1 MNKRLVICCDGTW
14 NRPDTANVTNVEKIA
29 RTIETDLTRTGGVQQ
44 LVLYL
49 SGVGSSGYFV
59 DQVLGGAFGF
69 GLFNNIRAGY
79 RFLALNYDP
88 GDEIFVFGFSRGAYT
103 ARSLVGMVGRVGL
116 LTREALVADQLPE
129 AVARYRAGADGA
141 AAFARTPQDFRTA
154 YCHRDVSVRLLGVFD
169 TVGALGVPGAIRKK
183 HQFHDVNL
191 GPVVTCARQALAMD
205 ERRITFEPC
214 LWEAPEEQRV
224 ADESSGRVQQ
234 VWFPGVHSDVGGGY
248 PVCGLSDT
256 TLLWMASQARECGL
270 VFDER
275 LLEVYVDCGKPADPN
290 DSLTMMYRVL
300 NAISDVRMRCTGTR
314 RSFVRGWRRLDPPP
328 VRPVPQ
334 RAVGVKVASTAVQ
347 RFHQDIGYRHPNLVE
362 LADATGKLD
371 PWQLEVVPR
380 PRQAVSRQP
389 VPRQRSGGPVLT
401 SQPESVG
408 GSGQGDPGPQADRQG
423 VDAVDQGVL
432 PEGQLVGGHGE
443 VGEPSREGRERRTQ
457 LHPGQLGAD
466 APVEAVPEREV

>member
-59 DQVLGGAFGF
+59 DRMLGGAFGF

-116 LTREALVADQLPE
+116 LTREALVADQLPD

-141 AAFARTPQDFRTA
+141 SAFARTPQNFQAT

-191 GPVVTCARQALAMD
+191 GPVVTSARQALAMD
-205 ERRITFEPC
+205 ERRIKFEPC

-275 LLEVYVDCGKPADPN
+275 LLDVYVDCGKPADPN

-300 NAISDVRMRCTGTR
+300 NAASEMRMRFTGGH

-328 VRPVPQ
+328 GRPVAQPVPQ

-347 RFHQDIGYRHPNLVE
+347 RFQQDTGYRHPNLVE
-362 LADATGKLD
+362 LAGATGRLD

-380 PRQAVSRQP
+380 PKASL
-389 VPRQRSGGPVLT
+389 PRQRSGMPMTTPMTRPAGR
-401 SQPESVG
+401 
-408 GSGQGDPGPQADRQG
+408 AQG
-423 VDAVDQGVL
+423 VVTPA
-432 PEGQLVGGHGE
+432 
-443 VGEPSREGRERRTQ
+443 RRWTGRDST
-457 LHPGQLGAD
+457 P
-466 APVEAVPEREV
+466 